1 MQAQALHTGFGRNP
15 PPRYLNQVSVGCELV
30 GPVVASAEGG
40 GRLERALVAWAIAP
54 PLTTVSRES
63 STPKSSACAS
73 VAQDAK
79 RKEQLISK
87 LRKHLGLDARSS
99 ASPCDT
105 QEVSGRYQDMVE
117 VYSSR
122 LSQAVI
128 AAHPGMK
135 VRLQQTIPASTPIH
149 DLMPAIQP
157 ALNTNTIPLFN

>member
-1 MQAQALHTGFGRNP
+1 MKASNCGRF
-15 PPRYLNQVSVGCELV
+15 
-30 GPVVASAEGG
+30 
-40 GRLERALVAWAIAP
+40 
-54 PLTTVSRES
+54 
-63 STPKSSACAS
+63 
-73 VAQDAK
+73 
-79 RKEQLISK
+79 
-87 LRKHLGLDARSS
+87 SS

-128 AAHPGMK
+128 AAHAGMK